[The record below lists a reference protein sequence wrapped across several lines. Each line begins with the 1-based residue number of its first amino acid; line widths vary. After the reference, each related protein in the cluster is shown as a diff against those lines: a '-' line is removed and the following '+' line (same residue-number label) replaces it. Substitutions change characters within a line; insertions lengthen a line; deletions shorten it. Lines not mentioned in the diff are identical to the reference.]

1 MPRIII
7 IILFFLI
14 ITGCKKNQKDHSA
27 ERVPPPDTVTQKTNN
42 TYPVED
48 FDNLVKKLEDPG
60 RVNWQNPDKVIEKM
74 GNLEGKTV
82 ADIGVG
88 TGYFAFRLVRR
99 GAKVIGIDIEEKFL
113 EYIENRK
120 SDLPGSL
127 SENITTRLTVPDD
140 PNLRPNEVDWVLI
153 VNTYYIL
160 DNRISYLKKIREGL
174 KSGGKLIVVDYKSGD
189 LPVGPNEEEKIQADD
204 AVSEMVK
211 AGFRIIDKDLNSLQY
226 QYIIVAQK

>member
-7 IILFFLI
+7 IILFFLM
-14 ITGCKKNQKDHSA
+14 ITGCKNSQQENSA
-27 ERVPPPDTVTQKTNN
+27 ERVPPPDTVPPKANN

-74 GNLEGKTV
+74 GDLEGKTV

-140 PNLRPNEVDWVLI
+140 PNLRPNEVDWVLL

-160 DNRISYLKKIREGL
+160 DNRISYLRKIRDGL
-174 KSGGKLIVVDYKSGD
+174 KPGGKLIVVDYKSGD
-189 LPVGPNEEEKIQADD
+189 LPVGPNEEEKIQAND
-204 AVSEMVK
+204 AVAEMER
-211 AGFRIIDKDLNSLQY
+211 AGFRIIDKDLTSLQY